1 LQAGSFSWGSR
12 YTDSMPE
19 PADKLTEAEVR
30 TIAHLARLS
39 PSDGEVESLRTELS
53 DMLAMAAALTDADL
67 EDVDPMTSP
76 VEATNRLR
84 EDEPGESL
92 TPGQVERLA
101 PETDADGSIRVPR
114 VLGDNAGA

>member
-1 LQAGSFSWGSR
+1 
-12 YTDSMPE
+12 MPE

-30 TIAHLARLS
+30 TIARLAKLS

-76 VEATNRLR
+76 IEAITSGVGPMKAMPASTTARAKAAF
-84 EDEPGESL
+84 S
-92 TPGQVERLA
+92 ERK
-101 PETDADGSIRVPR
+101 P
-114 VLGDNAGA
+114 